1 MTPKTTKTP
10 LSMGNAALRKKNYA
24 EAMNLYQHA
33 LQERPELIKLINFN
47 LKLTEN
53 RRARPNNNFRSL
65 QGVTNPSSNQ
75 RFANRK
81 FFLWRDGNH
90 QDIKPLEATTEA
102 EITLKNF
109 GAAFLGPVF
118 ANFYSSLRNEILN
131 NSKIQ
136 HIFFLSRE
144 GYFLEL
150 AFKRLLQNPEET
162 KIKTSY
168 LICSRTLLFKLI
180 LAYPDKWES
189 TLEHPYRGRMADF
202 FKNRYAFTDAEVKA
216 IKARSRTYREA
227 ENREFVLET
236 NKHLIL
242 AILQEANEIIISTVK
257 PKLHAYSSYLQAMDF
272 GSTGETHIVDIGFS
286 GTIQKLLHQISQ
298 TKLVG
303 HYFLTTE
310 KAQSQDNLTFNGHIA
325 ENIAPGTEPL
335 LDRSLYMES
344 ILTAPHGQTID
355 IGQEA
360 NQIFFCFGKLTT
372 AQHHFH
378 ELRLIIEGAI
388 QYASSAMKN
397 GAVMSRAELSNY
409 YGTFVKHRDNFPYTT
424 RKLFDIDDSI
434 SGLDI
439 INPIETFMTP

>member
-1 MTPKTTKTP
+1 
-10 LSMGNAALRKKNYA
+10 MGNAALRKKDYKA
-24 EAMNLYQHA
+24 AIYHYQKA
-33 LQERPELIKLINFN
+33 QERPELIRLINYN
-47 LKLTEN
+47 LKFIKN
-53 RRARPNNNFRSL
+53 RQARPDNDFCSS
-65 QGVTNPSSNQ
+65 QGISDPSRNQ
-75 RFANRK
+75 RFANHK
-81 FFLWRDGNH
+81 FFLWRAGNH
-90 QDIKPLEATTEA
+90 PNITPRQTTTEA

-118 ANFYSSLRNEILN
+118 ASFYSSLRSNILE
-131 NSKIQ
+131 NSKLRQ
-136 HIFFLSRE
+136 IFFLSRE

-150 AFKRLLQNPEET
+150 AFKRLLQNPEER
-162 KIKTSY
+162 KINTSY
-168 LICSRTLLFKLI
+168 LICSRTFLFKLI
-180 LAYPDKWES
+180 LAYPDQWES
-189 TLEHPYRGRMADF
+189 TLEHPYRGRVADF

-257 PKLHAYSSYLQAMDF
+257 PKLQAYSSYLQAMDF

-286 GTIQKLLHQISQ
+286 GTIQKLLHQINQ

-310 KAQSQDNLTFNGHIA
+310 KAQNQDNLTFNGHIA

-360 NQIFFCFGKLTT
+360 NQIFFCFGKQTT

-388 QYASSAMKN
+388 QYASSAIKN